1 MDKFNAIFNKYNTPR
16 VFQIF
21 TTLTF
26 ITQTILMFVLK
37 VFGLGELGRKY
48 YFNYA
53 NANSVKTVS

>member
-1 MDKFNAIFNKYNTPR
+1 MDKFNTIFNKYNTPR
-16 VFQIF
+16 VFQFF

-53 NANSVKTVS
+53 NANFVKTVS